1 MQSPRLVL
9 FTLEE
14 KIAGKLNRLER
25 IGVLEEV
32 KFSPI
37 VLVLKPDGSVHICG
51 VYRMTITP
59 AHQEQD

>member
-32 KFSPI
+32 EFSPI